1 MRAVTLICGIVF
13 AVNAALSIY
22 TYAQMYSQFHMAPVQ
37 SVHVGVTVL
46 GECCLAAF
54 FFILYSRQK

>member
-1 MRAVTLICGIVF
+1 MRAITLICGIVF
-13 AVNAALSIY
+13 AVNAALSTY
-22 TYAQMYSQFHMAPVQ
+22 TYAQLYSEFHMAPVQ
-37 SVHVGVTVL
+37 YVHWGVEVL

>member
-1 MRAVTLICGIVF
+1 MRAVSLICGIVF
-13 AVNAALSIY
+13 SLSAALSVY
-22 TYAQMYSQFHMAPVQ
+22 TYAPMYSQFHMPLVQ
-37 SVHVGVTVL
+37 YVHLGVEVL